1 MGSRITVRP
10 TTSVGVIGLIAIIS
24 GVVMAVVGVG
34 AWVVVSQ
41 QLGSER
47 ITVADD
53 APFLSGARVADPFTA
68 FAQAEVIRDH
78 ALDASD
84 GRTYAELEQGDP
96 TRAVVMNASFLRA
109 SLFTSV
115 VAFGLSAFVTASGVL
130 FILVGWA
137 LRRSAGGPP
146 VVIDTD
152 SAGPIHVQD
161 HRGREARGEFGAP
174 PATDSTVVG
183 GEEQDTQDAPVAEG
197 TSGHNHE
204 TLGMAGA
211 PGGAPRATSP
221 GVNDSTDDDEWIP
234 APPQTVD
241 APPASQAT
249 DAPEPISPP
258 ATTQTPAPLRMSRS
272 DRALSQQRS
281 YPADGTPSMTSAI
294 PVVGEPPAQG
304 IPADTSPSGER
315 THSEPAQG
323 PVAADAPELE
333 PMNEDGQN
341 TPTSHDPD
349 RADATSASPE
359 QSTEPRPITGAVQW
373 GSPKDRLQPKNED

>member
-137 LRRSAGGPP
+137 LRRSAGGPLWSLTLILQAP
-146 VVIDTD
+146 SMSRTIGVEKLAVSLEHHQQPTAPWWGAKSKTPRMRRWLRAPAVTITKHLVWLGHQV
-152 SAGPIHVQD
+152 ALLVPP
-161 HRGREARGEFGAP
+161 HRG
-174 PATDSTVVG
+174 
-183 GEEQDTQDAPVAEG
+183 
-197 TSGHNHE
+197 
-204 TLGMAGA
+204 
-211 PGGAPRATSP
+211 
-221 GVNDSTDDDEWIP
+221 
-234 APPQTVD
+234 
-241 APPASQAT
+241 
-249 DAPEPISPP
+249 
-258 ATTQTPAPLRMSRS
+258 
-272 DRALSQQRS
+272 
-281 YPADGTPSMTSAI
+281 
-294 PVVGEPPAQG
+294 
-304 IPADTSPSGER
+304 
-315 THSEPAQG
+315 
-323 PVAADAPELE
+323 
-333 PMNEDGQN
+333 
-341 TPTSHDPD
+341 
-349 RADATSASPE
+349 
-359 QSTEPRPITGAVQW
+359 
-373 GSPKDRLQPKNED
+373 